1 MATSAFVLMSLLSN
15 HNVMSNMF
23 DLDYLKK
30 QEKNRLSQFKK
41 EQREAKRCLA
51 REYKAL
57 MITSKTQQQ
66 QMHNLNNFKYYLNY
80 NIKRR

>member
-1 MATSAFVLMSLLSN
+1 MATSALVLMSLLSN
-15 HNVMSNMF
+15 HSLMSNMF
-23 DLDYLKK
+23 DLNYLKA

-41 EQREAKRCLA
+41 EQRDAKRCLA

-57 MITSKTQQQ
+57 MLTNKLQHK
-66 QMHNLNNFKYYLNY
+66 HNLNDFKYYLNY

>member
-1 MATSAFVLMSLLSN
+1 MATSALMLMSLLSN

-30 QEKNRLSQFKK
+30 QEKSRLSQFKK

-66 QMHNLNNFKYYLNY
+66 MHNLNNFKYYLNY

>member
-1 MATSAFVLMSLLSN
+1 MATSALVLMSLLSN
-15 HNVMSNMF
+15 HNLMSNMF
-23 DLDYLKK
+23 DLEYLKA

-41 EQREAKRCLA
+41 DQRNHRASLA

-57 MITSKTQQQ
+57 MLSSKTQHK
-66 QMHNLNNFKYYLNY
+66 HNLNDFKYYLNY